1 MLQLTATLNAMDAGA
16 VNPAE
21 AEDALRGPEGELFA
35 WVKDPDRLMG
45 MSHRLTLRIG
55 MAQVPRRFPGPW
67 MVAVVAPGRLTG
79 LRGPAELT
87 RAALSAQEDPA
98 LGAVAVAVRQAGT
111 LAWTPALEPEMGVG
125 AIDAGGLDDEDHLVP
140 VLRLRH
146 AERPLPPATPSEA
159 AHALTAAMN
168 RAAGALQASGFTSGQ
183 RPGATGTVR
192 LGPAYGP
199 ANQRLLDQ
207 ALTMLAVV
215 AAGQEQNGELPHSH
229 AIATRAA
236 ALAPLRTAAL
246 DAVSAAVSWPTH
258 AMQ

>member
-1 MLQLTATLNAMDAGA
+1 MLRLTATLNAMDAG
-16 VNPAE
+16 VINPAE
-21 AEDALRGPEGELFA
+21 AEDALRGPEGERFA
-35 WVKDPDRLMG
+35 WVKDPDRLME

-67 MVAVVAPGRLTG
+67 MAALVAPGRLTG
-79 LRGPAELT
+79 LRGPAELSK
-87 RAALSAQEDPA
+87 AALSAEEEPA
-98 LGAVAVAVRQAGT
+98 LGAVAVVVRHAGS
-111 LAWTPALEPEMGVG
+111 LAWTQAHEPEMGVG

-140 VLRLRH
+140 VLRLRA

-168 RAAGALQASGFTSGQ
+168 PAASALQASGFTSGQ
-183 RPGATGTVR
+183 RPDATGTVR
-192 LGPAYGP
+192 LGPTYGP

-207 ALTMLAVV
+207 ALTMLSIV
-215 AAGQEQNGELPHSH
+215 AAAQDQTEELPHSH
-229 AIATRAA
+229 AIATRGA

-246 DAVSAAVSWPTH
+246 DAVSSAVSWPTH